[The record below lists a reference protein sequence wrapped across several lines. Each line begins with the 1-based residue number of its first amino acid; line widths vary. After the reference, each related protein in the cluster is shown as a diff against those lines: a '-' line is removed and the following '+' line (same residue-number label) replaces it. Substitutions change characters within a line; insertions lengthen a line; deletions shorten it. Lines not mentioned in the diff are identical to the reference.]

1 MFNFA
6 LKLKRLRTSLR
17 TWNATAVGNI
27 FDNLLRAE
35 EEMKAKELAFQASRQ
50 DADLVQLNRCQAIY
64 FKALADEES
73 YWKQKARVKWL
84 AEGDHNTKFFHATV
98 QERRARMT
106 VHRIKD
112 ASGGWLDDQ
121 DAIKAHAL
129 DFFRD
134 LLSEA
139 SNTPDAEAIDSVLQ
153 HIPPLVTLQDNQML
167 LRPLELSEI
176 RSAVFSLDPDSAPGP
191 DGFTGVFFRHCWDII
206 ATDLLAAAQEFM
218 AGVPPRSACQ

>member
-1 MFNFA
+1 MRKNVRVTYTYGSLVVGNNYHFSSSVRTVSVLSACGLVDGF
-6 LKLKRLRTSLR
+6 LRPGLMRTYCISSDHTSL
-17 TWNATAVGNI
+17 NASSAASSN
-27 FDNLLRAE
+27 DLLRSNDAGSAAG
-35 EEMKAKELAFQASRQ
+35 KQ
-50 DADLVQLNRCQAIY
+50 DSISTAINQYGIQIRC
-64 FKALADEES
+64 
-73 YWKQKARVKWL
+73 
-84 AEGDHNTKFFHATV
+84 
-98 QERRARMT
+98 
-106 VHRIKD
+106 
-112 ASGGWLDDQ
+112 GGTRLDDQ